1 MFSDF
6 RYATR
11 ALTRNPGFTAIAIV
25 TLALGIGA
33 NTAIFSVVNGV
44 LLRPLPYGDPDRL
57 VQVWTSTTD
66 ESRSNHSAGDF
77 LDLQRENQSLT
88 AIAGYRAGAFS
99 VARAEGAGVHVEG
112 VYVTAD
118 FFDVLSVGAMHGRT
132 FTRAAD
138 ATAGERLVVLS
149 HETARRLFGDEARA
163 VGERV
168 RLNGE
173 PHAVTGVLPSRAGWP
188 ESTRIWILSDKPV
201 PPSPVDSA
209 EPLTERE
216 IRYFEAIGRLKPGIT
231 FEQAQ
236 QDLHRV
242 ASVIQQHHPST
253 SAGRDIRILPLH
265 ETLVGDVRPALMV
278 LQAAVGLVL
287 LIACANVSSLLIA
300 RATGRRRELAIR
312 AALGAN
318 RRRLIRQLLT
328 ESLVLGIAGGLTG
341 LLVGAWLTVLLVRL
355 LPDGVP
361 RADGITLDRV
371 VAFATLS
378 VALAT
383 GVLFGVMPALQA
395 SRANA
400 STALKQSG
408 ERTSAA
414 RTRGRAALVV
424 AEIALTLV
432 LLAGAG
438 LLVNSFIR
446 LQRVESG
453 LRAEN
458 VTLIGLAIP
467 QTRYPTGAAQTALYD
482 RVLASLLARPEFQ
495 AVGVGFPG
503 PLRGSN
509 ASGVFLIEGRT
520 SMSRDDRPFTHF
532 GSVSGGYFSA
542 MGIPL
547 VAGRIFDGRD
557 IATGPGVVIVSAGLA
572 RKYWPGENALGK
584 HLRFEDDPNSPW
596 MTVVGIVGD
605 VRQLGLQ
612 EAPPPL
618 LYFPYQ
624 QFPLPFTNVA
634 VRSGLADEPVAT
646 LLRSE
651 LARIDADL
659 SSGKLSTL
667 QNVLDRSVDEPRFRT
682 FVLGAFALMALVLAA
697 VGVYGLISYSVTQRT
712 REIGIRIALGARPR
726 QIVLPVLRE
735 GLVLAGVGTAIGLAG
750 GVAAARVLGRFLF
763 GVGATDPVTFASVAL
778 VLLGVAVLASYF
790 PSRRVL
796 RVNPIDALR
805 RMTLVPFPC
814 PLSLVPF

>member
-1 MFSDF
+1 MLTDL
-6 RYATR
+6 RYAAR
-11 ALTRNPGFTAIAIV
+11 ALTKNPGFTAIAIV

-99 VARAEGAGVHVEG
+99 AARAEGSGVHVEG

-118 FFDVLSVGAMHGRT
+118 FFDVLSVGAVSGRT
-132 FTRAAD
+132 FTRAT
-138 ATAGERLVVLS
+138 ATAGERLAVLS
-149 HETARRLFGDEARA
+149 HETARQLFGDEARA

-173 PHAVTGVLPSRAGWP
+173 PHAVTGVLAPRGGWP
-188 ESTRIWILSDKPV
+188 ESARIWILSDKPV
-201 PPSPVDSA
+201 PPSPIASSD
-209 EPLTERE
+209 PLTERE
-216 IRYFEAIGRLKPGIT
+216 IRYFEAIGRLKPGVT

-253 SAGRDIRILPLH
+253 SAGRDIRLLPLH
-265 ETLVGDVRPALMV
+265 ETIVGDVRPALLV

-318 RRRLIRQLLT
+318 RQRLIRQLLT
-328 ESLVLGIAGGLTG
+328 ESLLLGIAGGLSG
-341 LLVGAWLTVLLVRL
+341 LLAGAWLTVLLVRL
-355 LPDGVP
+355 LPEGVP
-361 RADGITLDRV
+361 RADGITLDGV

-383 GVLFGVMPALQA
+383 SVLFGVMPALQA
-395 SRANA
+395 SRADA

-414 RTRGRAALVV
+414 KARGRAALVV

-438 LLVNSFIR
+438 LLVNSFLR

-458 VTLIGLAIP
+458 VTLMSLAIP
-467 QTRYPTGAAQTALYD
+467 QTRYPSGEAQTALYD
-482 RVLASLLARPEFQ
+482 RVLASLTARPEFQ
-495 AVGVGFPG
+495 AAGLGFPG

-509 ASGVFLIEGRT
+509 ASGVFLIEGRP
-520 SMSRDDRPFTHF
+520 SLSRDDRPFTHL
-532 GSVSGGYFSA
+532 GSVSGGYFAA

-557 IATGPGVVIVSAGLA
+557 TEKGPGVVIVSTGLA

-584 HLRFEDDPNSPW
+584 HVRFESDQNAPW

-618 LYFPYQ
+618 LYLPYQ

-634 VRSGLADEPVAT
+634 VRSTLADDAVAT
-646 LLRSE
+646 LLRSQLGE
-651 LARIDADL
+651 IDADL
-659 SSGKLSTL
+659 PSGKLSTL
-667 QNVLDRSVDEPRFRT
+667 QGVLDRSVDEPRFRT

-712 REIGIRIALGARPR
+712 REIGIRIALGAQPR

-735 GLVLAGVGTAIGLAG
+735 GLILAGLGTAIGLAG
-750 GVAAARVLGRFLF
+750 AAAAARVLGRFLF
-763 GVGATDPVTFASVAL
+763 GIGATDPVTFASVAL
-778 VLLGVAVLASYF
+778 VLLGVAVLASYI
-790 PSRRVL
+790 PSRRVI

-805 RMTLVPFPC
+805 TE
-814 PLSLVPF
+814 